1 MVLAD
6 LAVDDCGLRLSLDR
20 SEHRRI
26 FELAFSATLGRSVA
40 VCRFSCRLSH
50 RRWEFNPQGLDS

>member
-6 LAVDDCGLRLSLDR
+6 LAMDDCGLRLSLDR
-20 SEHRRI
+20 SGPRRI
-26 FELAFSATLGRSVA
+26 FVLAFSAILGLSIA
-40 VCRFSCRLSH
+40 VSRFSCRLSH